1 MDLDVRRKQ
10 LSEDGFGPWE
20 SSLHGKFWLGLL
32 QVTRADNLKSKFIQ
46 NSANSKIYKLNL
58 ILVYPSVIFIMP
70 NTF

>member
-32 QVTRADNLKSKFIQ
+32 QVTRADNFKIRLIQ
-46 NSANSKIYKLNL
+46 KYTN
-58 ILVYPSVIFIMP
+58 
-70 NTF
+70 